1 MNFEDQIQQ
10 VLAVESLADARM
22 WLERSMNAAIETISA
37 KSDADLEAPIAE
49 GPIMGGMPVFAIIS
63 AIVDH
68 TAHHRG
74 ALTTYARANGI
85 VPADPYGG

>member
-1 MNFEDQIQQ
+1 
-10 VLAVESLADARM
+10 
-22 WLERSMNAAIETISA
+22 
-37 KSDADLEAPIAE
+37 
-49 GPIMGGMPVFAIIS
+49 MGGMPIYSIVS
-63 AIVDH
+63 ALVDH